1 MIIHM
6 QNATV
11 ELANG
16 NVTIGDR
23 LIGTVAYDYG
33 FARYGAATMGGQHRK
48 FNQADN
54 ETGLATQRRA
64 ARWVARQWGC
74 K

>member
-11 ELANG
+11 KLANG
-16 NVTIGDR
+16 NVTIGDQ
-23 LIGTVAYDYG
+23 LIGTVAYDNG
-33 FARYGAATMGGQHRK
+33 FARYVAATMGAHRK
-48 FNQADN
+48 FNQANN
-54 ETGLATQRRA
+54 ETGLTTQRRA
-64 ARWVARQWGC
+64 ARWVARQWGA